1 MPDKDRLVEN
11 EDFRTLSTGVNFYP
25 LPHTDNIRFGV
36 EALYM
41 FDAEAD
47 SIVEPNTFNSIQA
60 SPEGG
65 QSVIRG
71 QVHYRW

>member
-1 MPDKDRLVEN
+1 MPDNDRLVEN
-11 EDFRTLSTGVNFYP
+11 EDFKTLSTGINLYP
-25 LPHTDNIRFGV
+25 HPHTDNIRFGV

-60 SPEGG
+60 SPEGD
-65 QSVIRG
+65 QWVIRAQG
-71 QVHYRW
+71 HFRW